1 MTPMTTRHF
10 PVLLTPAEWKRY
22 PDCPRSIPW
31 HLVALHEPQA
41 WQNHRQSLATLARR
55 GGLDPTEMRAVLEGK
70 RHGPPADRDAEMAA
84 AVEYLKDLISQPER
98 PHPMQP
104 HDLDQLSRDI
114 AHHIH
119 GQAPQ
124 GAAAS
129 TVAPDQLA
137 AQIRWRRSKE
147 AVQLRRVHRQHQQDP
162 AAHHDAHRRVR
173 GAEDPADHDPDAD
186 QPHAHA
192 DTRAGRSLTPTMQAT
207 PRHPPSAIRPEI
219 PPHVSR

>member
-137 AQIRWRRSKE
+137 AQIR
-147 AVQLRRVHRQHQQDP
+147 
-162 AAHHDAHRRVR
+162 
-173 GAEDPADHDPDAD
+173 
-186 QPHAHA
+186 PH
-192 DTRAGRSLTPTMQAT
+192 LTPEVVELLGGDAAAGLFGGGGGGAGKKPFNFGAFIDNLNKILPLITTLIGAFGG
-207 PRHPPSAIRPEI
+207 PKI
-219 PPHVSR
+219 PPITIPTPTSPTPTPTPAPAGP